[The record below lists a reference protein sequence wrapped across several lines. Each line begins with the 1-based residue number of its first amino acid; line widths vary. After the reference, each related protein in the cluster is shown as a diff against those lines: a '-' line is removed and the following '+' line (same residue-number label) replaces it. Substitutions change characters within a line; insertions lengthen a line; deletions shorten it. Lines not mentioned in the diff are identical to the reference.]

1 MQLVCPH
8 SLTGL
13 SRDVF
18 SFLSLFSI
26 FHNKHKST
34 LSRKR
39 QLKKCFCMCSWG
51 SLYVLGGTAEGR
63 MGVVC
68 VCVQDRKK
76 VEQHLA
82 NLSTFQTTCYSEKCI
97 A

>member
-18 SFLSLFSI
+18 SFLSLFNI

-39 QLKKCFCMCSWG
+39 LKKCSRMCSWG

-68 VCVQDRKK
+68 VCPGQKK
-76 VEQHLA
+76 G
-82 NLSTFQTTCYSEKCI
+82 
-97 A
+97 